1 MVLNIGTEGDSI
13 RLVRQYNDS
22 WYRIENFEF
31 ADGEIV
37 KADDFYNQSLTISG
51 SGKFGDYN
59 SGYGTRDTTLIGAD
73 TDDTISGYNGNDTL
87 IGGQGNDV
95 LYGGYGN
102 DTYIF
107 NIGDGADTI
116 NEDNSNSAAD
126 RVVFGEGITADDITV
141 TRDGNDMILLV
152 GDKGDS
158 LRITRQYNDS
168 WYRVEN
174 FEFANGDIVT
184 ADQLYDQSLTISG
197 SGEFGDFN
205 SGYGTRDT
213 TLIGADTD
221 DTISGYNGND
231 TIIGGK
237 GEDVLYGGYGN
248 DTYIFN
254 IGDGADTINE
264 DNSNSAADRIVF
276 GKGIT
281 AEDITVT
288 KDGNDMVLLVGDKGD
303 SIRLVRQYND
313 SWYRVESI
321 EFESGLVKSVSYTD
335 FDKIQDIAAQAK
347 EDALLESGVDAL
359 NDIYSEDG
367 IASDLIAESDN
378 TIIADVTDSTS
389 VSDENNDIADLTDLQ
404 TMLLVE
410 NMSAFADDT
419 KVSEGIKIDDITS
432 ETASLDQL
440 LVSSSIQ

>member
-1 MVLNIGTEGDSI
+1 
-13 RLVRQYNDS
+13 
-22 WYRIENFEF
+22 
-31 ADGEIV
+31 
-37 KADDFYNQSLTISG
+37 
-51 SGKFGDYN
+51 
-59 SGYGTRDTTLIGAD
+59 
-73 TDDTISGYNGNDTL
+73 
-87 IGGQGNDV
+87 
-95 LYGGYGN
+95 
-102 DTYIF
+102 
-107 NIGDGADTI
+107 
-116 NEDNSNSAAD
+116 
-126 RVVFGEGITADDITV
+126 
-141 TRDGNDMILLV
+141 
-152 GDKGDS
+152 
-158 LRITRQYNDS
+158 
-168 WYRVEN
+168 
-174 FEFANGDIVT
+174 
-184 ADQLYDQSLTISG
+184 
-197 SGEFGDFN
+197 
-205 SGYGTRDT
+205 
-213 TLIGADTD
+213 
-221 DTISGYNGND
+221 
-231 TIIGGK
+231 
-237 GEDVLYGGYGN
+237 
-248 DTYIFN
+248 
-254 IGDGADTINE
+254 
-264 DNSNSAADRIVF
+264 
-276 GKGIT
+276 
-281 AEDITVT
+281 
-288 KDGNDMVLLVGDKGD
+288 MVLLVGDKGD